1 MCEVCYKKLL
11 EGSNQNQKKSERSRN
26 NVIDK
31 FKYSVGGN
39 HMYRC
44 ATVKATYYINF
55 DYGDVDLYIFNF
67 IEVDEE
73 GEPILTKLAGRTDKD
88 KTMEGKAT
96 TKRE

>member
-1 MCEVCYKKLL
+1 MADEDN
-11 EGSNQNQKKSERSRN
+11 EE
-26 NVIDK
+26 NVTDEKTHEIDK

-44 ATVKATYYINF
+44 ATVKATYFINF

-73 GEPILTKLAGRTDKD
+73 GEAIITKVAGGD
-88 KTMEGKAT
+88 KTGKGT
-96 TKRE
+96 